1 MKMRQHK
8 HRSIALQ
15 SAWTALCWF
24 DRRMAQGFFFEK
36 AFIQA
41 AKTPEQR
48 ATEDAIID
56 ALLGRGVA
64 DRLADAMARD
74 AAEDLLAVEA
84 AKQEYICVKVSDGTV
99 INTFDL
105 FEDADQLVAKHVR
118 QKKAK
123 LQILDS
129 ITGEVLVAAPAG
141 A

>member
-1 MKMRQHK
+1 MKMRHYK
-8 HRSIALQ
+8 HRSVILQ
-15 SAWTALCWF
+15 SSWTALCWF

-36 AFIQA
+36 SFIQP

-48 ATEDAIID
+48 DAEDVIID
-56 ALLGRGVA
+56 TLLGRGVA

-74 AAEDLLAVEA
+74 AAEDLLAVEV

-99 INTFDL
+99 IDTFDL
-105 FEDADQLVAKHVR
+105 FEDADQLVAKHAR

-129 ITGEVLVAAPAG
+129 ITGEVLVAAASG